1 MSNKEL
7 KRSKKP
13 LIAKGIHTS
22 ISKTFKIN
30 HLIRKNEK
38 DYYKQFFIKS
48 TQNIRKIW
56 QKINTIIHKIK
67 NKNPTTCIKTDR
79 GLIINIY
86 TTGNKVNKFFRS
98 IARKLVKLKQV
109 QPSNNY

>member
-1 MSNKEL
+1 M
-7 KRSKKP
+7 
-13 LIAKGIHTS
+13 
-22 ISKTFKIN
+22 
-30 HLIRKNEK
+30 
-38 DYYKQFFIKS
+38 
-48 TQNIRKIW
+48 
-56 QKINTIIHKIK
+56 NTIIHKIK
-67 NKNPTTCIKTDR
+67 NKDPTTCIKTDR